1 MTRQRLA
8 PELDLGDGKA
18 VAVIV
23 DIDAYREILE
33 RLEDLE
39 DLREIESMRFDREG
53 DRPLDE
59 VLAELGV
66 DV

>member
-1 MTRQRLA
+1 MTRAHA
-8 PELDLGDGKA
+8 PELIVRDGKP

-23 DIDAYREILE
+23 DIDEYREMLE
-33 RLEDLE
+33 RLEDID
-39 DLREIESMRFDREG
+39 DLRAIEAMRDEPSR

-59 VLAELGV
+59 VLAELGI